1 MNSLLVMLGGAIG
14 SLARYQFGRLCGHLF
29 GTAFPFGTLGVNVV
43 GGFLMGLVAGSLAR
57 FGSGGESLRLLLAV
71 GALGGFT
78 TFSAYSLEIVLMIER
93 GQAPLAAF
101 YAFLSVIAAVSAL
114 FAGLILMRS
123 VTA

>member
-43 GGFLMGLVAGSLAR
+43 GGFLMGLVAGFLAR

-101 YAFLSVIAAVSAL
+101 YAFLSVIAAVGAL

>member
-101 YAFLSVIAAVSAL
+101 YAFLSVIAAVGAL